1 MKPVQR
7 YLVAGL
13 LVWVPLGITFIILK
27 LVVDL
32 VDETLFLIP
41 SAYRPEALLGFRIP
55 GLGLV
60 LTAAVVFGTGVL
72 AANLLGRRLLATW
85 DGLLHRIPLVRS
97 IYGGAQKFSEVVFA
111 DHRQSFKKVLLVEYP
126 RKGVYRLAFETAMV
140 PEFRQRTGADIV
152 CVFIPNS
159 PNVVAGFLVMLPRAD
174 VIELDMGVEAA
185 IKMIVSLGV
194 VTPAGAA
201 KPGGAP
207 LAPPQAGP

>member
-32 VDETLFLIP
+32 VDETLILIP
-41 SAYRPEALLGFRIP
+41 SAYRPETLLGFRIP

-60 LTAAVVFGTGVL
+60 LTAAVVFGTGML
-72 AANLLGRRLLATW
+72 AANLLGRRLLKAW

-97 IYGGAQKFSEVVFA
+97 IYGGAQKFSEVVFV
-111 DHRQSFKKVLLVEYP
+111 DRSQSFKKALMVEYP
-126 RKGVYRLAFETAMV
+126 REGVYRLAFETETV
-140 PEFRQRTGADIV
+140 PEFRERTGEDIV

-159 PNVVAGFLVMLPRAD
+159 PNVVAGFLVMLPRSD
-174 VIELDMGVEAA
+174 VIELDMSVEAA

-194 VTPAGAA
+194 VTPPHAVRPAE
-201 KPGGAP
+201 PP
-207 LAPPQAGP
+207 LAPPRAGP